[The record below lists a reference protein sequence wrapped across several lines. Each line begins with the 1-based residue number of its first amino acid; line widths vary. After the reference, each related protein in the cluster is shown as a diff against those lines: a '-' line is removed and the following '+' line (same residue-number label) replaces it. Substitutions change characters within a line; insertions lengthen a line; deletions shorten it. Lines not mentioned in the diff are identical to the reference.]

1 MANRKFDNSLRLL
14 AALDR
19 LPQSGPQ
26 LAAVLGVSLPTVA
39 RMVAELREMGCQID
53 AVREGHSDWSYHLR
67 DWGVFEPSRV
77 RLYCNALGER
87 EGG

>member
-1 MANRKFDNSLRLL
+1 MVNRKFDNALRLR

-26 LAAVLGVSLPTVA
+26 LAGVLGVSLPTVA

-53 AVREGHSDWSYHLR
+53 PVREGHSDWSYNLR
-67 DWGVFEPSRV
+67 DWGVFDPARV
-77 RLYCNALGER
+77 RGYINGRGET
-87 EGG
+87 